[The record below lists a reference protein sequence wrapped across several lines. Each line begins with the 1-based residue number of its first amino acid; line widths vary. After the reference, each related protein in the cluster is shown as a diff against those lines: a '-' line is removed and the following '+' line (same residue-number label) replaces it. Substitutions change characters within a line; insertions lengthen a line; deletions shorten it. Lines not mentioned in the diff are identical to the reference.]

1 MRIIALIA
9 ALICLELDYYEVG
22 FWIGFAVVLH
32 IAIYRSM
39 PGFYREIIT
48 DYPRESCV
56 EPKICK
62 WMFPY
67 NHSHPDK
74 GLPKEIY
81 VQGIAVYIGYLV
93 YSVLLFVI
101 LPFNEVIS
109 SYLAVCYLFYFV
121 IVMWICVHRGTM
133 KSFYA
138 RYKIMNRYNFFRTAL
153 LANKT
158 PYPQLKG
165 KCEILSE
172 RRKRKKI
179 FVMVRM
185 LEDGEVIED
194 VLLSGCKKEG
204 KNQTYHMYEI
214 CKVKYII

>member
-1 MRIIALIA
+1 M
-9 ALICLELDYYEVG
+9 
-22 FWIGFAVVLH
+22 
-32 IAIYRSM
+32 
-39 PGFYREIIT
+39 
-48 DYPRESCV
+48 
-56 EPKICK
+56 
-62 WMFPY
+62 
-67 NHSHPDK
+67 
-74 GLPKEIY
+74 
-81 VQGIAVYIGYLV
+81 
-93 YSVLLFVI
+93 
-101 LPFNEVIS
+101 
-109 SYLAVCYLFYFV
+109 

-204 KNQTYHMYEI
+204 KIKRII
-214 CKVKYII
+214 CMKYAK